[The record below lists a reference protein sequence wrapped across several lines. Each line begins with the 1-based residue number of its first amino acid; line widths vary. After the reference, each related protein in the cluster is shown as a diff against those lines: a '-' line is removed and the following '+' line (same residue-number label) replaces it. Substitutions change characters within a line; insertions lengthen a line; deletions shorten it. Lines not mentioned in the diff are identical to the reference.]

1 MGKFLKEQ
9 TGIREIYA
17 ARLITAAG
25 ICATCSRHLDCMYLK
40 HARGPV
46 WFCDEFDEN
55 GENDLE
61 EEASPAAKNFVAAM
75 EPDQRNS
82 KEGLC
87 ANCENGRR
95 CVLRRPEG
103 TMYCEEYR

>member
-1 MGKFLKEQ
+1 MSKLLNEQ

-25 ICATCSRHLDCMYLK
+25 ICATCGRHLDCMYLK

-46 WFCDEFDEN
+46 WFCDEFDEY
-55 GENDLE
+55 GDNDLE
-61 EEASPAAKNFVAAM
+61 EEVAPAARKIAAGL
-75 EPDQRNS
+75 EPDQRNA

>member
-1 MGKFLKEQ
+1 MGKLLKEQ
-9 TGIREIYA
+9 TGVREVYA
-17 ARLITAAG
+17 ARLLTAAG
-25 ICATCSRHLDCMYLK
+25 ICATCGKHLECMYLK

-46 WFCDEFDEN
+46 WFCEEFDES
-55 GENDLE
+55 GENELE
-61 EEASPAAKNFVAAM
+61 DESVPAARKM
-75 EPDQRNS
+75 EAQLDSDQRNA

-103 TMYCEEYR
+103 TLYCEEYR